1 MKEDAEEIIK
11 AIRDVYHKDTLTM
24 GELADIL
31 TASGYKK
38 HEIRQI
44 VRSAI
49 ENNQMGRV
57 TYRNLGHSIP
67 HRNSYVV
74 LRPKQKPDLI
84 AKYWES
90 HSY

>member
-1 MKEDAEEIIK
+1 MKPDAAEIIK
-11 AIRDVYHKDTLTM
+11 SIREVYERDTFTM

-57 TYRNLGHSIP
+57 TYRNLGQHIP
-67 HRNSYVV
+67 NYNCYVV
-74 LRPKQKPDLI
+74 LRPKPRQKPPVI
-84 AKYWES
+84 
-90 HSY
+90 

>member
-1 MKEDAEEIIK
+1 MKPDAAEIIK
-11 AIRDVYHKDTLTM
+11 SIREVYERDTFTM

-67 HRNSYVV
+67 QRNSYVV
-74 LRPKQKPDLI
+74 LRQKPKPKQPVI
-84 AKYWES
+84 
-90 HSY
+90 